1 MIRIALC
8 DDDKKILDEVVL
20 YIKKYEENNQN
31 LNIEVFSFDSVK
43 SLKNKLDDN
52 NSFDI
57 FILDIYIGDE
67 LGTEFAKD
75 IRRRGIENP
84 IIFLTTSIEHAPEGY
99 ELGTLRYLLKPINV
113 RKFNEAIDVA
123 IQQAEKLVE
132 RLIKLKTENGV
143 ESINASQIMY
153 SEAYGHYQYLI
164 LENGQQ
170 LRVRITVTG
179 LYEILIKSGG
189 FIRVGSAY
197 IINLRNMKNV
207 STSQVHLY
215 NDITIP
221 IPRGKH
227 TEIKNA
233 FWNFQCEGWE
243 NN

>member
-20 YIKKYEENNQN
+20 YIKKYEEKNKN

-84 IIFLTTSIEHAPEGY
+84 IIFLTASMEHALEGY

-143 ESINASQIMY
+143 ESVNASQIMY
-153 SEAYGHYQYLI
+153 SEAHGHYQYLI